1 MKNKQ
6 TRLRLY
12 NERKKKKI
20 FVDIYFHDMISMRT
34 IRWEITPTTL
44 DLNCG
49 RTVKRE
55 ITPATLDLNCG
66 RTAKREITPATL
78 DLNCGVSV

>member
-20 FVDIYFHDMISMRT
+20 FVDIDFHDIISVQT
-34 IRWEITPTTL
+34 IRWEITPTT
-44 DLNCG
+44 
-49 RTVKRE
+49 
-55 ITPATLDLNCG
+55 
-66 RTAKREITPATL
+66 
-78 DLNCGVSV
+78 

>member
-20 FVDIYFHDMISMRT
+20 FVDIDFHDLIYVQT

-49 RTVKRE
+49 VSVRTVKRE
-55 ITPATLDLNCG
+55 ITPAT
-66 RTAKREITPATL
+66 
-78 DLNCGVSV
+78 